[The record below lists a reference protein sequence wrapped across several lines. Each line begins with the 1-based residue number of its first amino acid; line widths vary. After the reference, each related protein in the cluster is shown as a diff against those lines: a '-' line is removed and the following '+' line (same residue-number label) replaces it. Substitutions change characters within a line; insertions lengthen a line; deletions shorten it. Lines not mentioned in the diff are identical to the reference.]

1 MLIFCKLKFTK
12 FTKIGNIVE
21 INKKIGQKIKVFR
34 KKLGLQANKLSELLN
49 ISPSYLN
56 LIESGK
62 RNIDGDLLLRVCQ
75 ELRIEL
81 SDITSDKEINLNNA
95 KIAIS
100 KFSKNKNIKN
110 LDLKIGPKIKAFRRQ
125 LGLQANKFAE
135 QLKISPSYLNLIE
148 SGKRNIDGN
157 LLIKISQELRVE
169 LSDLTSKEDVNL
181 ENDITEL
188 LDDQLFEGLDI
199 LGPEVKDLVNTNP
212 KIAKA
217 LIKLGDNF
225 KQKDHEIVNKVENIS
240 GKIIDSRKAA
250 FPGEVISDFLQEN
263 KNFFPKL
270 ENFANN
276 IFEKV
281 KQNNRT
287 RYIALCEFLNSEYGI
302 IVKDIIPEEGKP
314 FSKIYK
320 TKEKELFL
328 SDYLSIETKKLH
340 AAAQIAQEG
349 ASKEIDEYLS
359 TFSFPS
365 QEAKKLTRVALLNYC
380 GAAIL
385 MPYKLFHKECKE
397 LKYDLELLQ
406 NTFATSFEQVAHRV
420 TCLQDPDLPGIPF
433 HFLRVDVAG
442 NISKRFSLSGIEIPR
457 YGGACPRWNVYSAF
471 SRPGVIQAAVSKMTN
486 GEKYV
491 CIARTVEKGVGRYG
505 QKKSMLSIGLG
516 CEAKYAKDFVY
527 TENLDLNDKKSEL
540 PIGVSCRTCDRLD
553 CSQRAFPPLHKKFDI
568 DINSRGVSVYVSE

>member
-1 MLIFCKLKFTK
+1 MSQLN
-12 FTKIGNIVE
+12 TKIGP
-21 INKKIGQKIKVFR
+21 KIKAFR
-34 KKLGLQANKLSELLN
+34 RQLGIQANKLAEEMG

-62 RNIDGDLLLRVCQ
+62 RKIDGDLLLKVC
-75 ELRIEL
+75 
-81 SDITSDKEINLNNA
+81 DK
-95 KIAIS
+95 
-100 KFSKNKNIKN
+100 
-110 LDLKIGPKIKAFRRQ
+110 LKI
-125 LGLQANKFAE
+125 
-135 QLKISPSYLNLIE
+135 
-148 SGKRNIDGN
+148 
-157 LLIKISQELRVE
+157 E
-169 LSDLTSKEDVNL
+169 LSDLTSKTDLNL
-181 ENDITEL
+181 ENNISEL
-188 LDDQLFEGLDI
+188 LGDELFEDLDI

-212 KIAKA
+212 KIARA

-225 KQKDHEIVNKVENIS
+225 KKKDHEIVNKLENIS
-240 GKIIDSRKAA
+240 GKIIDSRKTA

-270 ENFANN
+270 ENFANS

-281 KQNNRT
+281 KQSNRT
-287 RYIALCEFLNSEYGI
+287 RYIALCDFLKNEYGI
-302 IVKDIIPEEGKP
+302 KVKDVIPEEGKP

-320 TKEKELFL
+320 VKEKELFL
-328 SDYLSIETKKLH
+328 SDYLSLETKKLF

-349 ASKEIDEYLS
+349 ASTEIDEYLS
-359 TFSFPS
+359 TFNFPTNES
-365 QEAKKLTRVALLNYC
+365 KKLTRVALLNYC

-385 MPYKLFHKECKE
+385 MPYELFHKECKE

-420 TCLQDPDLPGIPF
+420 TCLQDPKLPGIPF

-491 CIARTVEKGVGRYG
+491 CIAKTVEKGVGRYG

-516 CEAKYAKDFVY
+516 CEAKYAKEFVY
-527 TENLDLNDKKSEL
+527 TENLDLNDKKSEI

-553 CSQRAFPPLHKKFDI
+553 CSQRAFPPLHKKFDV
-568 DINSRGVSVYVSE
+568 DINSRGVSVYVNE

>member
-1 MLIFCKLKFTK
+1 MSQIDIE
-12 FTKIGNIVE
+12 IGR
-21 INKKIGQKIKVFR
+21 KIKIFR
-34 KKLGLQANKLSELLN
+34 KKLGLQAKKLAEQLS

-62 RNIDGDLLLRVCQ
+62 RKIDGDLLLKISQ

-81 SDITSDKEINLNNA
+81 SDLSINSDTNLDNS

-100 KFSKNKNIKN
+100 KFSDKKELNKLN
-110 LDLKIGPKIKAFRRQ
+110 LRIGPKIKAFRRQ
-125 LGLQANKFAE
+125 LGIQANKLSE
-135 QLKISPSYLNLIE
+135 QLGISPSYLNLIE
-148 SGKRNIDGN
+148 SGKRKIDGN
-157 LLIKISQELRVE
+157 LVLKVCKELKIE
-169 LSDLTSKEDVNL
+169 LSDLTSKTNLNL
-181 ENDITEL
+181 ENNISEL
-188 LDDQLFEGLDI
+188 LSDDLFEDLDI

-240 GKIIDSRKAA
+240 GKIIDGRKAS
-250 FPGEVISDFLQEN
+250 FPGEVVADFLQEN
-263 KNFFPKL
+263 NNYFPKL
-270 ENFANN
+270 ENFADKV
-276 IFEKV
+276 FDKV

-287 RYIALCEFLNSEYGI
+287 RYIALCDFLKSEYNI
-302 IVKDIIPEEGKP
+302 TVRDIIPEEEKP
-314 FSKIYK
+314 FSKIYNSK
-320 TKEKELFL
+320 NKELLL
-328 SDYLSIETKKLH
+328 SDYLSLETKKLH
-340 AAAQIAQEG
+340 AAAQMAQEG
-349 ASKEIDEYLS
+349 ASNEINACLE
-359 TFSFPS
+359 TFKFPS
-365 QEAKKLTRVALLNYC
+365 EEARKLTKVALLNYC

-385 MPYKLFHKECKE
+385 MPYKLFHKECKD

-420 TCLQDPDLPGIPF
+420 TCLQDPQLPGIPF

-471 SRPGVIQAAVSKMTN
+471 SRPGVIQAAVSKMAN

-516 CEAKYAKDFVY
+516 CEAKYAREFVY
-527 TENLDLNDKKSEL
+527 TETLDLNDKKSEL

-553 CSQRAFPPLHKKFDI
+553 CSQRAFPPLHKKFDV
-568 DINSRGVSVYVSE
+568 DINNRGVSVYVND

>member
-1 MLIFCKLKFTK
+1 MS
-12 FTKIGNIVE
+12 KIDN
-21 INKKIGQKIKVFR
+21 
-34 KKLGLQANKLSELLN
+34 
-49 ISPSYLN
+49 
-56 LIESGK
+56 
-62 RNIDGDLLLRVCQ
+62 
-75 ELRIEL
+75 
-81 SDITSDKEINLNNA
+81 
-95 KIAIS
+95 
-100 KFSKNKNIKN
+100 
-110 LDLKIGPKIKAFRRQ
+110 KIGPKIKAFRRQ
-125 LGLQANKFAE
+125 LGMQANKLAE
-135 QLKISPSYLNLIE
+135 ELDISPSYLNLIE
-148 SGKRNIDGN
+148 NGKRKIDGD
-157 LLIKISQELRVE
+157 LLLKVCEKLRIE
-169 LSDLTSKEDVNL
+169 LSDLTSKADINL
-181 ENDITEL
+181 ENNISEL
-188 LDDQLFEGLDI
+188 LGDELFEDLDI

-225 KQKDHEIVNKVENIS
+225 KQKDHEIVNKLENIS

-270 ENFANN
+270 ENFANT

-287 RYIALCEFLNSEYGI
+287 RYIALCDFLKSEYGI
-302 IVKDIIPEEGKP
+302 FVKDIIPEEGKP

-320 TKEKELFL
+320 AKTKELLL
-328 SDYLSIETKKLH
+328 SDYLSLETKKLH

-349 ASKEIDEYLS
+349 ASKEIEEYLS
-359 TFSFPS
+359 TFNFPS
-365 QEAKKLTRVALLNYC
+365 EEAKKLTRVALLNYC

-385 MPYKLFHKECKE
+385 MPYQLFHKECKE

-406 NTFATSFEQVAHRV
+406 NTFATSFEQVSHRV
-420 TCLQDPDLPGIPF
+420 TCLQDPRLPGIPF

-491 CIARTVEKGVGRYG
+491 CIAKTVEKGVGRYG